1 MEITNE
7 IFFAIA
13 LKEVSGIGDITAKEI
28 KAKTGTTEA
37 VFHATKEDLIKLNFR
52 EEWICHFLKE
62 KENSLKSAEKI
73 IERCRHHGVKIK
85 VHDSI
90 DFPRRLYYINDA
102 PFLIYY
108 IGNECWDKEYALGI
122 VGTRMPDGY
131 GQKTTCRLVEEMK
144 AYEPVIVSGMALGID
159 GYAHYAAIKNKL
171 ITIGVMGHGLDM
183 VYPASHQKLA
193 KDILDAGGALISE
206 FPPGTQPEPQH
217 FPRRNRIVAGIS
229 DALVVV
235 QSRTKGGSMITA
247 SIAHS
252 YNKDVFAIPGHI
264 DEPLS
269 EGPNGLIK
277 MNKATLI
284 ESGADIAYFMNWKI
298 KYKEKI
304 EKVCKEI
311 SFQTSM
317 PVGEEDQVFM
327 NLRFKKRKWL
337 LDEIIQ
343 ELNMTYSKVA
353 QNITRLELNGYIIR
367 HPGNLLEFL

>member
-1 MEITNE
+1 MEITRE
-7 IFFAIA
+7 IFYAVA
-13 LKEVSGIGDITAKEI
+13 LKEIPGIGDITAKEI
-28 KAKTGTTEA
+28 KAKTVTTEA
-37 VFHATKEDLIKLNFR
+37 VFHATKDDLIKLHFR

-62 KENSLKSAEKI
+62 KENSLKRAEKI
-73 IERCRHHGVKIK
+73 IKNCHSYDIKIK
-85 VHDSI
+85 VHGSI
-90 DFPRRLYYINDA
+90 DFPRRLNYLNDA

-108 IGNECWDKEYALGI
+108 KGSECWDGEYALGI
-122 VGTRMPDGY
+122 VGTRSPDGY
-131 GQKTTCRLVEEMK
+131 GKKTTIRLVEEMK
-144 AYEPVIVSGMALGID
+144 EFEPVIVSGMALGID
-159 GYAHYAAIKNKL
+159 GYAHYAAIKNNL

-183 VYPASHQKLA
+183 VYPTSHQKLA
-193 KDILDAGGALISE
+193 KVILNSGGALMSE

-252 YNKDVFAIPGHI
+252 YNKDVFAIPGPV

-284 ESGADIAYFMNWKI
+284 ENGADIAYFMNWKT
-298 KYKEKI
+298 KNKEKI
-304 EKVCKEI
+304 VNACKEK
-311 SFQTSM
+311 SFQTSI
-317 PVGEEDQVFM
+317 PVSEEDEVFM

-353 QNITRLELNGYIIR
+353 QNITRLELNGYVIR